1 MTLSWINAFFY
12 NLHWLQRYLSYHEH
26 ALIIGQDHDALLLIL
41 IMGGFKCCCCYK
53 LIKEV
58 STNTEYLMK
67 IIIFCFK
74 ERNVS
79 FINIDEYP
87 LELIPLDSDILSL
100 EMDSSFKVSIKYMYH
115 CSVLFLSLC
124 QKLQVAF
131 WISVS
136 IKIVTCRG
144 ISTLKR
150 LDCFFLG
157 GGGGG
162 R

>member
-1 MTLSWINAFFY
+1 MMTPARVPSRIQPLIIIASTSLPQLLECSPNFPYLVHHNSYDTQLNQCIFY
-12 NLHWLQRYLSYHEH
+12 NLHWLQRYLLYHEH

-67 IIIFCFK
+67 IIIFGLK

-87 LELIPLDSDILSL
+87 LELIPLDSDVLSL
-100 EMDSSFKVSIKYMYH
+100 EMDSSFKV
-115 CSVLFLSLC
+115 
-124 QKLQVAF
+124 
-131 WISVS
+131 
-136 IKIVTCRG
+136 
-144 ISTLKR
+144 
-150 LDCFFLG
+150 
-157 GGGGG
+157 
-162 R
+162 